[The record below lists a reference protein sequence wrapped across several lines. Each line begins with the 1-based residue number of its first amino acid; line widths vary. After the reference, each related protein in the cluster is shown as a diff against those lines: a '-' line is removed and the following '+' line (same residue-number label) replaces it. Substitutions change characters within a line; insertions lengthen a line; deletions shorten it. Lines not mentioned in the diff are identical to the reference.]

1 MSVWSKR
8 ELLSYMERVEPALD
22 RLSHYEI
29 LDIDA
34 DADWHQIQGAF
45 HRLAGRLHPDRY
57 RLALSAADH
66 ERLTIIY
73 GRLAEAYQIL
83 RDPGRREQYLKEVA
97 RDRPEAAE
105 GDMDVDSALALLS
118 PKAQRLYRRAQ
129 AALRDVLGALPDP
142 PSYSAVRAILN
153 TLVEKGHLRR
163 KKTGKKFN
171 YLPTL
176 PRKKELN
183 IS

>member
-34 DADWHQIQGAF
+34 DADWHEIQGAF

-57 RLALSAADH
+57 RLALSTADH
-66 ERLTIIY
+66 ERLTIVY
-73 GRLAEAYQIL
+73 GRLAEAYQVL
-83 RDPGRREQYLKEVA
+83 RDPGRREQYLKETA
-97 RDRPEAAE
+97 RDRPEAAA
-105 GDMDVDSALALLS
+105 GAMDVDSALSLLS

-129 AALRDVLGALPDP
+129 AALRTNDVA
-142 PSYSAVRAILN
+142 SAILN
-153 TLVEKGHLRR
+153 LRMALARDKNSALLREALAEAESRLR
-163 KKTGKKFN
+163 K
-171 YLPTL
+171 
-176 PRKKELN
+176 
-183 IS
+183 